1 MTSKVA
7 REDWMSA
14 LVEAIARHGAE
25 HGYPPTIRDLQ
36 LRTGASS
43 TSVVL
48 YRLRACERE
57 GVIIRVPERARAITL
72 TARGRAL
79 LAGLAPEGE
88 PASAADAR
96 PEQAA

>member
-72 TARGRAL
+72 TAAGRA

-88 PASAADAR
+88 PASAGDAR